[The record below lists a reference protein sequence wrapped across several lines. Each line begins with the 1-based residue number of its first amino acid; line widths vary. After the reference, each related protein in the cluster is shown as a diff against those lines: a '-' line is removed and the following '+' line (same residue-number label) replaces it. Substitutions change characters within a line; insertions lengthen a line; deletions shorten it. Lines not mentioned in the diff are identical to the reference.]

1 MEPIKFEPGAPSQSG
16 YQYSQ
21 NMNNTTEQRP
31 PLPPTHLVWAVLT
44 TLFCCLPFGIVAI
57 VKASKVERYYFNGL
71 YAEALEAS
79 DDAKKWSIIAAIV
92 GGIGLFLYFIFFV
105 ILAAASSYGSYGY

>member
-1 MEPIKFEPGAPSQSG
+1 MEPIKFESEAPSQPS
-16 YQYSQ
+16 YQNAQ

-31 PLPPTHLVWAVLT
+31 PLPPTHLVWAILT
-44 TLFCCLPFGIVAI
+44 TVCCCLPFGIVAI

-79 DDAKKWSIIAAIV
+79 NDAKKWSIIAAIV
-92 GGIGLFLYFIFFV
+92 GVVGGILYFIFV
-105 ILAAASSYGSYGY
+105 VVLAAASSYGY